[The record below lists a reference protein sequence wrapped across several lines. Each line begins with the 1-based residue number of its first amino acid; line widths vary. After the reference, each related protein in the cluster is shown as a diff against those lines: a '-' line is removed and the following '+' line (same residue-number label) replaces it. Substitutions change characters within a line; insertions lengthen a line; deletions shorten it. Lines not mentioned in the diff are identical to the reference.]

1 MSVTFTPTA
10 ATWTGFSYYNDDQ
23 LTICDDGKSNEI
35 VRFAHEEPSIN
46 YCNSRAAEL
55 LTTLDFGSR
64 IIHEDGTR
72 EAVLYGRIPAHRC
85 KPLLASLDLLP
96 CSFYEKFNLHIFSN
110 VLKHA
115 IFHNCD
121 ITFG

>member
-10 ATWTGFSYYNDDQ
+10 ATWTSFSYYDDNGST
-23 LTICDDGKSNEI
+23 LCDNGKSNGI
-35 VRFAHEEPSIN
+35 VRFSHEEPSIN
-46 YCNSRAAEL
+46 YSNYRAAEL
-55 LTTLDFGSR
+55 LTTLGFGSR

-96 CSFYEKFNLHIFSN
+96 SSFYEEFNLHIFSN